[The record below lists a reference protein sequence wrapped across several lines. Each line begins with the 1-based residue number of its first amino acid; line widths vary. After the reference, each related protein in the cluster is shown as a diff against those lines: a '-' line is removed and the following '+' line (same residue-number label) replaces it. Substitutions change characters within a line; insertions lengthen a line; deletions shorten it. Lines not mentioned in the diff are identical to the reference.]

1 MPARQFRVRL
11 LGAALVLGGPLFAGG
26 PASAD
31 INVGV
36 ILALTGPNS
45 SLGIPY
51 RRGLEVLPKEVGGE
65 KVNVIFLDD
74 ASDPSTAVKNA
85 QKLIS
90 DNKIDVLIGPSN
102 TPAVFAVAPITNGAK
117 VPEISLSPVELNAKD
132 SEWVVTIPQPGS
144 IWIVPILKDMQTRG
158 VKTAAFIGFSDPWG
172 DLCFNA
178 FKEAAPR
185 YGVRIVAEERYARTD
200 NSVTGQTLKLLAA
213 KPDAIFVGGS
223 GTPGALP
230 HIALAERRW
239 AGPTYGS
246 PAVFNKDFL
255 RLGGAAVEN
264 VMAVT
269 GPVGAYEQLPD
280 SNPIKKVSAE
290 FVKGYEAA
298 NGAGSA
304 NGFAAYSYDAVQIFK
319 AAAEKA
325 VTKGRGGTPEFRQAF
340 RDAIRENREI
350 VGTHG
355 IYNFKPDS
363 PYGVD
368 ERAIVLV
375 KAEKG
380 AWKLV
385 P

>member
-1 MPARQFRVRL
+1 MAVKRFRAKILVAAL
-11 LGAALVLGGPLFAGG
+11 LGATSFAAG

-31 INVGV
+31 ITVGV

-51 RRGLEVLPKEVGGE
+51 RRGLEALPKEVGGE
-65 KVNVIFLDD
+65 KVNVIYLDD
-74 ASDPSTAVKNA
+74 TSDPSTAVKNA

-90 DNKIDVLIGPSN
+90 DNKIDLLIGPSN
-102 TPAVFAVAPITNGAK
+102 TPAVFAVAPIMNNAK
-117 VPEISLSPVELNAKD
+117 VPQISLSPVELNAKD
-132 SEWVVTIPQPGS
+132 SEWIVTIPQPGS
-144 IWIVPILKDMQTRG
+144 IWILPILKDMQKRG

-185 YGVRIVAEERYARTD
+185 YGISIVAEERYARTD

-239 AGPTYGS
+239 TGPTYGS

-255 RLGGAAVEN
+255 RLGGPAVEN

-280 SNPIKKVSAE
+280 TNPIKKVSAE
-290 FVKGYEAA
+290 FVKSYEAA

-325 VTKGRGGTPEFRQAF
+325 VTKAKGGTPEFRQAF

-350 VGTHG
+350 IGTQG

-368 ERAIVLV
+368 ERAIILV